1 MRYRPG
7 AGVPRVVTH
16 DFVEE
21 VLVLEGE
28 MEWLADDGSL
38 VQRIG
43 RNGYVCRPPGV
54 AHGPFRSEP
63 GCVILEICYY
73 EGS

>member
-1 MRYRPG
+1 M
-7 AGVPRVVTH
+7 PRVVTH

-28 MEWLADDGSL
+28 MEWIADNGSL
-38 VQRIG
+38 VQRIKL
-43 RNGYVCRPPGV
+43 NAYICQPPGV
-54 AHGPFRSEP
+54 AHEPFRP
-63 GCVILEICYY
+63 AGGCVILEICYY